1 MTTASEKSLLMHMS
15 RMLSNRLDGRIPVD
29 DVGDILHD
37 YMIDYGRWHW
47 CDIADEARRVWNLM
61 FCDWVEKDSAMDAVW
76 TAAAAQAA
84 DGAYAAVAAALG
96 VDRFALR
103 EAVEPWLYAQD
114 NPPPPIS
121 PQRLLEMCGHE

>member
-1 MTTASEKSLLMHMS
+1 MTTASEKSLLMQLS
-15 RMLSNRLDGRIPVD
+15 KMLSNRIEGRAIAY
-29 DVGDILHD
+29 DVGDALHE

-61 FCDWVEKDSAMDAVW
+61 FFDTVEKDSAMDAVW

-96 VDRFALR
+96 VDCFALR

-114 NPPPPIS
+114 SPPPPIS
-121 PQRLLEMCGHE
+121 PQRLLELCGHE

>member
-1 MTTASEKSLLMHMS
+1 MSTKSEKSLQMQLS
-15 RMLSNRLDGRIPVD
+15 RMLSNRLDGRAIAYD
-29 DVGDILHD
+29 AGEALHE

-76 TAAAAQAA
+76 TAAADQAA

-96 VDRFALR
+96 VDRIALR
-103 EAVEPWLYAQD
+103 DAVEPWLIKQD
-114 NPPPPIS
+114 SPPPPIS
-121 PQRLLEMCGHE
+121 PQSLLELCSDE

>member
-1 MTTASEKSLLMHMS
+1 MTTASERSLLMQMS
-15 RMLSNRLDGRIPVD
+15 KMLSNRLDGRAVD
-29 DVGDILHD
+29 YDVVDALHTHMTD
-37 YMIDYGRWHW
+37 WDRWHW

-61 FCDWVEKDSAMDAVW
+61 FCDTVEKDSAMDAVW

-84 DGAYAAVAAALG
+84 DGAFAAVAAALG

-114 NPPPPIS
+114 SPPPPIT

>member
-1 MTTASEKSLLMHMS
+1 MSTKSEKSLQMQLS
-15 RMLSNRLDGRIPVD
+15 RMLSNRLDGRAIAYD
-29 DVGDILHD
+29 AGEALHE

-61 FCDWVEKDSAMDAVW
+61 FFDTVEKDSAMDAVW

-84 DGAYAAVAAALG
+84 DGAYASVAAALG
-96 VDRFALR
+96 VDFFALR
-103 EAVEPWLYAQD
+103 DAVEPWLYAQD
-114 NPPPPIS
+114 SPPPPIS